1 MPKAK
6 RSRLPPPSS
15 SNPSILVDTMKKV
28 RKTRKSIPTPKTVKD
43 RQDHESVERQK
54 VGLPDMRPQTIVERG
69 NVGELYMEEQQLQAV
84 PFGFGFK
91 GLILGDGI
99 PDGTQFP
106 VTSRSD
112 ARRIAKE
119 VSRYALK
126 ACEKPFLIGPAK
138 DPLYDG
144 TRWTQGINDHIRA
157 YSDALPLLP
166 MLLLLIGPLGGGKT
180 TIITSLLEAF
190 AHPNAFKKIR
200 IASASMGMDP
210 SILNC
215 IYNRH
220 PEVEYII
227 SEKPDLAT
235 MKAVSEKVR
244 KAYEPLMAMAKKG
257 KYKLAPEKRLAS
269 AADYL
274 IDVDNPRHPGL
285 QDDGAL
291 HGNEIYFPDVRVK
304 ETPIN
309 ALKDIMSL
317 PSYPKGFQGDCSMP
331 MRAFDYSNVKQPY
344 HDNIQAEVYRLLSTN
359 PDLRTSLNEEHRF
372 GLKVNEDNPLVNQID
387 PTLWIFD
394 DCAFQLLQQGI
405 QQQITILRHMCSGLI
420 AAAQKLSSLPTM
432 ARTNATGIIILN
444 IADEKEMQ
452 FFEDEYGY
460 MCNNNFRGLYESA
473 TQPFGER
480 THDFLYINLRERKA
494 YRSFS
499 GELVAVI

>member
-1 MPKAK
+1 MPKAP
-6 RSRLPPPSS
+6 RSKKSTTAPPIG
-15 SNPSILVDTMKKV
+15 NILLDTAKKV
-28 RKTRKSIPTPKTVKD
+28 RKTRKKVEGTPTTRE
-43 RQDHESVERQK
+43 RQNINSVERQK
-54 VGLPDMRPQTIVERG
+54 VGLDYTRPQIEVSKHA
-69 NVGELYMEEQQLQAV
+69 VGDLFMEEQQLQAV

-91 GLILGDGI
+91 GLILGEGI
-99 PDGTQFP
+99 PDGTHFP
-106 VTSRSD
+106 VTSRTD
-112 ARRIAKE
+112 ARRLARE
-119 VSRYALK
+119 VKGYQIKS
-126 ACEKPFLIGPAK
+126 CEKPFLIGPAK

-144 TRWTQGINDHIRA
+144 TQWTEGINNHIRS
-157 YSDALPLLP
+157 YSDALPVLP

-180 TIITSLLEAF
+180 TIITSLLEAY

-210 SILNC
+210 TILNC

-227 SEKPDLAT
+227 DEKPDLAT
-235 MKAVSEKVR
+235 MKEVSAKVKR
-244 KAYEPLMAMAKKG
+244 AYEPLMAMAKKG
-257 KYKLAPEKRLAS
+257 KYKIATEKKTESMAYWLV
-269 AADYL
+269 DT
-274 IDVDNPRHPGL
+274 DNPKHPGL

-291 HGNEIYFPDVRVK
+291 HGNEIYFPDVRK
-304 ETPIN
+304 IDEEKT
-309 ALKDIMSL
+309 LKHVPTL
-317 PSYPKGFQGDCSMP
+317 HAYPKGYEGSACMP
-331 MRAFDYSNVKQPY
+331 MKPIDYSQFKNPF

-359 PDLRTSLNEEHRF
+359 PDLRVSLNEDHRF
-372 GLKVNEDNPLVNQID
+372 GLKVNEDDPLVTKID

-394 DCAFQLLQQGI
+394 DCAFALLQQGI

-420 AAAQKLSSLPTM
+420 AASQKLSSLPTM

-473 TQPFGER
+473 TQHFGER

-499 GELVAVI
+499 GELLPVV